1 MRQAEK
7 TRPNGTI
14 KERHMQRLI
23 NRKDQNMESKLEREV
38 RHLKAYAIVSTLL
51 FSLLF
56 VLGFR
61 AASEEKT
68 KFGEIDVERI
78 NVVEKSGKLDLVI
91 SNSERMPPAI
101 VNGKAMKGEGS
112 RSPGMLFYNGK
123 GDESGGMGF
132 GSEAEKG
139 GAFRASSQF
148 MFDQYNQDQAV
159 GILYSDNNGK
169 RTAGLRVWDRAD
181 MPLDELY
188 AKFGELRGA
197 EREAAIKKLVEQG
210 MVGAGRVFVGKL
222 PDKSA
227 SLVLSD
233 TKGKPRL
240 TVSVDAEGNPKISF
254 LDENGK
260 VTYALPPA
268 DNAKQ

>member
-1 MRQAEK
+1 
-7 TRPNGTI
+7 
-14 KERHMQRLI
+14 
-23 NRKDQNMESKLEREV
+23 MESKLDREV
-38 RHLKAYAIVSTLL
+38 RHLKVYAVVSTLL

-56 VLGFR
+56 VLGFSV
-61 AASEEKT
+61 ASEDKT

-78 NVVEKSGKLDLVI
+78 NVVEKTGKLDLVI
-91 SNSERMPPAI
+91 SNAERMPPAI
-101 VNGKAMKGEGS
+101 VNGKAMKSEGS
-112 RSPGMLFYNGK
+112 RSSGMLFYNGK

-132 GSEAEKG
+132 GSETQKDG
-139 GAFRASSQF
+139 TFRASSQF

-181 MPLDELY
+181 VPLDELY
-188 AKFGELRGA
+188 AKFGELKGA
-197 EREAAIKKLVEQG
+197 EREAAIKKLVDQG

-240 TVSVDAEGNPKISF
+240 TVAVDADGNPKITF

-260 VTYALPPA
+260 ATYTLPPT
-268 DNAKQ
+268 DSSKK